1 MSLQKI
7 LFYFLAMTFSVPVV
21 HAGTV
26 YKWVDEDGQVNYGR
40 QPKSKN
46 AEKIII
52 KQRKVTPAYK
62 AEQNDDV
69 ERIDKQ
75 KRFVDA
81 LNAEEESLAIEKKKK
96 QERNAQIQLRC
107 NASRDQLKR
116 AVDSG
121 ALYDLDEKG
130 NRILLD
136 KKQYEIAIEQA
147 KARVE
152 KWCN

>member
-1 MSLQKI
+1 
-7 LFYFLAMTFSVPVV
+7 MTFFVPVAQ
-21 HAGTV
+21 AGTV

-46 AEKIII
+46 AEEIII
-52 KQRKVTPAYK
+52 KQRKATPTYK
-62 AEQNDDV
+62 AEQKNDE

-81 LNAEEESLAIEKKKK
+81 LNAEEESLAIEKKNKK
-96 QERNAQIQLRC
+96 EKEAQIQLRC

-121 ALYDLDEKG
+121 ALYDLDDKG

-136 KKQYEIAIEQA
+136 KKQYEIAVEQA

-152 KWCN
+152 KWCK